1 MRGLNWPAVRDQF
14 LAIFSGQYKHLLRD
28 RDTGV
33 VSLYANFAAGLGSGL
48 TEAIMVVTPAEV
60 CKIRMQ
66 AQYHSMA
73 DPVELSQR
81 KYRNVFQ
88 TAIVIVKEEGI
99 GALYKGV
106 VPTML
111 RQGCNQAVNFTV
123 YQMFKTKL
131 EEYNGPGVSIPS
143 WQTMIAGGI
152 SGGLGPT
159 VNNPLDVVKT
169 RMQKQ
174 IIVEGEKTK
183 YRSLIQS
190 CVTISREEGVAA

>member
-1 MRGLNWPAVRDQF
+1 MVRF
-14 LAIFSGQYKHLLRD
+14 TSFEQYKHLLRD

-33 VSLYANFAAGLGSGL
+33 VSLYANFAAGLGSRL

-73 DPVELSQR
+73 DPVELSEEIQEC
-81 KYRNVFQ
+81 RNVFQ

-99 GALYKGV
+99 GTLHKGV

-143 WQTMIAGGI
+143 W
-152 SGGLGPT
+152 
-159 VNNPLDVVKT
+159 
-169 RMQKQ
+169 
-174 IIVEGEKTK
+174 
-183 YRSLIQS
+183 
-190 CVTISREEGVAA
+190 